1 MDNAECLKRIE
12 ILEKQIKESEEKVE
26 NLYTTL
32 KLHGLMEL
40 LSDED

>member
-1 MDNAECLKRIE
+1 MDNAECLRRIE
-12 ILEKQIKESEEKVE
+12 ILEKQLEENNKKME